1 MLSNPL
7 QNLSFKISSPES
19 HCLKFFHLIFS
30 QISRIRFCVKPCF
43 TLKQLLVFWSSILP
57 KFIKWHVWQI
67 FCDGSP
73 RLISS
78 SIFANYLYLIDVNL
92 FHSFLQKSTKKF
104 IISTIP
110 FISHFQIYFSE
121 TKYDCFSFL
130 HIRVSEAFRLG
141 QKRPQKFWSGAYL
154 LFSQKCVVFT
164 RNCKWVRISLI
175 ELSWTANNDDIT
187 CITLFAVNW
196 WCGNGW

>member
-1 MLSNPL
+1 MFYTKTVVS
-7 QNLSFKISSPES
+7 I
-19 HCLKFFHLIFS
+19 LKFNSS
-30 QISRIRFCVKPCF
+30 QIYQMTCLTNILWWLPSVNFLKHIR
-43 TLKQLLVFWSSILP
+43 QLPLF
-57 KFIKWHVWQI
+57 
-67 FCDGSP
+67 
-73 RLISS
+73 
-78 SIFANYLYLIDVNL
+78 NL
-92 FHSFLQKSTKKF
+92 CQFSYKKNTKHF

-164 RNCKWVRISLI
+164 RICKWVRISLI
-175 ELSWTANNDDIT
+175 ELSWTTNNDDIT
-187 CITLFAVNW
+187 CIILFAVNW
-196 WCGNGW
+196 WCGNGC